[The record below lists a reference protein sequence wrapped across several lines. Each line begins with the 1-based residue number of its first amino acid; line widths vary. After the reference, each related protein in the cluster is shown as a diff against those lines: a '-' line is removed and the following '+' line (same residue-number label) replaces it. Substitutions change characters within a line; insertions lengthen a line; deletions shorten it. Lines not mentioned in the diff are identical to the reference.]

1 MDNNYSRDPL
11 RYSWELLGSRLTI
24 TLGKHGGGQT
34 MTSILGNHGDD
45 YSRGSLGRSGDDY
58 SKEPYATVSDY

>member
-11 RYSWELLGSRLTI
+11 RRLGNDYSWELLGSRLTI

-34 MTSILGNHGDD
+34 MTILGNHGDD

-58 SKEPYATVSDY
+58 ARLT